1 MNILVAG
8 GAGFLGS
15 NLVAELLAQGHRVY
29 AVDNLITGREKNIAE
44 FSINPNFVFIK
55 ADTTNNSWLSEA
67 AFAEIKFDQ
76 IYHLASPASPPK
88 YQQYPLETL
97 RVNSLGTENL
107 LKLAQKHGAKFL
119 FASTSEIYGDP
130 KIHPQPES
138 YWGNVNSF
146 GPRSCY
152 DEAKRYGEAI
162 CYSYLKKYQLNIKI
176 ARIFNTYGP
185 KMDPADGRVISN
197 LVTQALRGQDLT
209 VYGDGSQTRSY
220 CFVDDLVAGL
230 IKLMASEANTPV
242 NLGNP
247 EEYTILETAQI
258 ILQLVKAQNFEPLQS
273 KIIYQDLPQD
283 DPLQRCPD
291 ISLAKKL
298 LAWQPQISLEAGLKK
313 TIAYFEREIR

>member
-1 MNILVAG
+1 
-8 GAGFLGS
+8 
-15 NLVAELLAQGHRVY
+15 
-29 AVDNLITGREKNIAE
+29 
-44 FSINPNFVFIK
+44 
-55 ADTTNNSWLSEA
+55 
-67 AFAEIKFDQ
+67 
-76 IYHLASPASPPK
+76 
-88 YQQYPLETL
+88 
-97 RVNSLGTENL
+97 
-107 LKLAQKHGAKFL
+107 
-119 FASTSEIYGDP
+119 
-130 KIHPQPES
+130 
-138 YWGNVNSF
+138 
-146 GPRSCY
+146 
-152 DEAKRYGEAI
+152 
-162 CYSYLKKYQLNIKI
+162 
-176 ARIFNTYGP
+176 
-185 KMDPADGRVISN
+185 MDPADGRVISN